1 MAHYLRRLAST
12 GAAYTAS
19 SVISKLFAVA
29 LLPLYTR
36 HLTRAD
42 YGAAEVLLAAVVAL
56 SIFFRF
62 GIVEAQL
69 RFYYLEKGGTEKN
82 GISLGG
88 NPGPSRDDADFERDA
103 VVRSASGFLFIA
115 ITAGALLVA
124 AFAGP
129 LSEALLDRRE
139 TELMLIAAGG
149 LWVFTLY
156 ELLMAMFRLDER
168 ARAYFT
174 ASFAN
179 VLLTIALTVWLV
191 VVEDEGAR
199 GLLLGNFG
207 ASAVILLGLF
217 WVHRRRIALVPSART
232 VRPMLSFG
240 LPTMPAEL
248 SLYALN
254 VIDRVAIARLAGL
267 AEAGLYALAVKF
279 SQVVTVVARGFN
291 LAWPPLAYSIRSD
304 DDARRTYSLVVTYY
318 MLVAFT
324 IVLALSLEARWVAR
338 ALAAPEF
345 FDSHE
350 AVPLVAT
357 GVTLYSLYLVL
368 SVAVGRAGRTGFN
381 FPVTGAALACNV
393 VLNLVLI
400 PPYGIVGAGIAL
412 VASYLVMVALMYLVT
427 QHVFPLGLEWGR
439 IVRIVGLAAG
449 LFAAG
454 ELLLPDSGAIGFL
467 ARAALVPLY
476 WALLYG
482 SGFFHAAEL
491 AQLRAIRARVRG
503 ALSRSGE
510 APQDLEALRSRAEL
524 MDEVHDAQ

>member
-1 MAHYLRRLAST
+1 MADVLRRLAST

-56 SIFFRF
+56 SIFFRL
-62 GIVEAQL
+62 GIIEALL
-69 RFYYLEKGGTEKN
+69 RFYYMN
-82 GISLGG
+82 NDDSDSGIVGLR
-88 NPGPSRDDADFERDA
+88 RDDRAFDRAE
-103 VVRSASGFLFIA
+103 VVRSAVGFLIIA

-124 AFAGP
+124 ALAAP

-139 TELMLIAAGG
+139 TELMLIATGG

-156 ELLMAMFRLDER
+156 ELMMALFRLDER

-174 ASFAN
+174 ASLAN

-191 VVEDEGAR
+191 VGADEGAR

-207 ASAVILLGLF
+207 GSAVILAGLF
-217 WVHRRRIALVPSART
+217 WVHRRRVALVPSVAT
-232 VRPMLSFG
+232 VRPMLRFG

-254 VIDRVAIARLAGL
+254 VIDRVALARLVGL

-279 SQVVTVVARGFN
+279 SQVVTVVVRAFN

-304 DDARRTYSLVVTYY
+304 DEARRAYSLVVTYY
-318 MLVAFT
+318 LLVSFT
-324 IVLALSLEARWVAR
+324 IVLALSLAARWVVR

-345 FDSHE
+345 FDAYE

-357 GVTLYSLYLVL
+357 
-368 SVAVGRAGRTGFN
+368 
-381 FPVTGAALACNV
+381 
-393 VLNLVLI
+393 
-400 PPYGIVGAGIAL
+400 
-412 VASYLVMVALMYLVT
+412 
-427 QHVFPLGLEWGR
+427 
-439 IVRIVGLAAG
+439 
-449 LFAAG
+449 
-454 ELLLPDSGAIGFL
+454 
-467 ARAALVPLY
+467 
-476 WALLYG
+476 
-482 SGFFHAAEL
+482 
-491 AQLRAIRARVRG
+491 
-503 ALSRSGE
+503 
-510 APQDLEALRSRAEL
+510 
-524 MDEVHDAQ
+524 